1 MVQNIYLND
10 FIEKFNEQPMLRD
23 TIFPELYD
31 EHIIPVGKRLQNEVN
46 ENMLTLPS
54 MDRENYLNYVK
65 NRIISETI
73 GTLGS
78 SIINKWTEKF
88 NLEKNEFPFIDNE
101 KIKALLSTWGN
112 QPGLS
117 YKKQILVKYMQKDF
131 YLYAFYLE
139 SEKIVKLI
147 DLLLISIT
155 NGSPSVEK
163 IKFHCFKKMPGASK
177 KKNITSLFDAL
188 AKKNYIDSHS
198 KKEFINAFTG
208 TSPCEKM
215 NWTGCFGDL
224 KTVIDHCIKKE
235 FITSARNK
243 WVITASIF
251 KDNGKDFDN
260 KNISDTSVTK
270 NEMAIKR
277 LIDSIG

>member
-1 MVQNIYLND
+1 MLQNIYLND
-10 FIEKFNEQPMLRD
+10 FIERFNEQPMLRD

-31 EHIIPVGKRLQNEVN
+31 EHIIPTSKLLQNEVN